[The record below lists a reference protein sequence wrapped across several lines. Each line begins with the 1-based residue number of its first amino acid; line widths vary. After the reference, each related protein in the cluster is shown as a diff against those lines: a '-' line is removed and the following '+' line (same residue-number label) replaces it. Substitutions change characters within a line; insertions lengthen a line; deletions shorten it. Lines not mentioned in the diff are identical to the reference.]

1 METEDCRER
10 QMAIEY
16 EPIKGY
22 ANDSEGSVY
31 AQDKYLGIGIDID
44 NAEKIQD
51 DDEKKLS
58 QLAIQISYPNIV
70 NRGEESPLVPTST
83 STNLPLHRQQPP
95 QRLVSLDVFRGLTIA
110 LMILVD
116 DVGGLLPAI
125 NHSPWNGLT
134 LADYVM
140 PFFLFIVGVS
150 LGLTYKRVSC
160 RVTATR
166 KAILRALKLLI
177 LGLFLQGGF
186 FHGIKNLTY
195 GIDIDQMRLMGILQ
209 RIAIAYLVAALCE
222 IWLKGDNHATS
233 QLALLRKY
241 QFQWLAASV
250 LAVIYISLLYGL
262 YVPTWQ
268 YQIPDSTSSS
278 APKILSVNCGVRG
291 DTGPACNVIGMID
304 RKILGIQHLYRKPVF
319 ERTKQCSIN
328 SPDNGPLPFDAPTWC
343 QAPFEPEGLLSS
355 VMAVVTCLVGLHYG
369 HMIVHFKD
377 HRDRIRLWLIP
388 SSAFLVLGLALDIFG
403 MHINKALYTFSYMCV
418 TAGAAGFLF
427 AGIYLLVDIYGYR
440 RMASVLEWMGKHA
453 LIIYIL
459 AACNII
465 PIIIQGFYW
474 KQPQNNILSLI
485 GIGR

>member
-1 METEDCRER
+1 
-10 QMAIEY
+10 MAVEY

-22 ANDSEGSVY
+22 ADDSEDSVH
-31 AQDKYLGIGIDID
+31 AQENLLSIDID
-44 NAEKIQD
+44 SSNVEKIQD
-51 DDEKKLS
+51 DDDDNDEKLNR
-58 QLAIQISYPNIV
+58 LALQISGPNTA
-70 NRGEESPLVPTST
+70 NKADECPLI
-83 STNLPLHRQQPP
+83 HRR
-95 QRLVSLDVFRGLTIA
+95 RLVSLDVFRGLTIV

-125 NHSPWNGLT
+125 NHSPWDGLT
-134 LADYVM
+134 FADYIM

-150 LGLTYKRVSC
+150 IGLTYKRVSC

-186 FHGIKNLTY
+186 FHGLKNLTY
-195 GIDIDQMRLMGILQ
+195 GVDIEQMRLMGILQ

-222 IWLKGDNHATS
+222 IWLKGDDHATP

-250 LAVIYISLLYGL
+250 LTVIYISLSYGL
-262 YVPTWQ
+262 YVPNWQ
-268 YQIPDSTSSS
+268 YQIPDSISSS
-278 APKILSVNCGVRG
+278 GAKILSVKCGVRG
-291 DTGPACNVIGMID
+291 DTGPACNVVGMID
-304 RKILGIQHLYRKPVF
+304 RTILGIQHLYRKPVF

-328 SPDNGPLPFDAPTWC
+328 SPDYGPFPSDAPTWC

-355 VMAVVTCLVGLHYG
+355 VMAIVTCLVGLHYG
-369 HMIVHFKD
+369 HILVHFKD

-388 SSAFLVLGLALDIFG
+388 SSAFLVMGLALDIFG
-403 MHINKALYTFSYMCV
+403 MRINKALYSFSYMCV
-418 TAGAAGFLF
+418 TAGAAGFLL
-427 AGIYLLVDIYGYR
+427 AGIYLLVEIYGYR
-440 RMASVLEWMGKHA
+440 RATWVLEWMGKHA
-453 LIIYIL
+453 LILYIL

-465 PIIIQGFYW
+465 PIIIHGFYW